1 MNKPNA
7 SDRSKAQSVNLTDV
21 NHVNHVNHATRQCN
35 DLTVMYDGACPLCRK
50 EIGVYQSLTPL
61 EPVQWL
67 DVSAAQAD
75 ISPEQQARYMAR
87 FHVRQKD
94 GQLLSGAAA
103 FVALWLTMPGWRW
116 LGRFGRLP
124 GMTPLMEIFYTGFLR
139 IRPSIQKLFK

>member
-1 MNKPNA
+1 MTNYTQTPQDLPVPENDGASNHLLGLQIPNPC
-7 SDRSKAQSVNLTDV
+7 DG
-21 NHVNHVNHATRQCN
+21 
-35 DLTVMYDGACPLCRK
+35 LTVMYDGACPLCRK